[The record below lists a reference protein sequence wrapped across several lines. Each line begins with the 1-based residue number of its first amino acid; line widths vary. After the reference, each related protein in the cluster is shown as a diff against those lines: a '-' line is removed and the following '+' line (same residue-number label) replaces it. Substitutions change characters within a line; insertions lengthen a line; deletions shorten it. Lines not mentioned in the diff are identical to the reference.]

1 MPRTWLEVS
10 LDQIKANYRLISR
23 TVGSGVALMP
33 VVKADA
39 YRHGAVAV
47 SQALE
52 HEGARW
58 LAVSNIDEGKALRES
73 GVQAR
78 ILVMADRVATD
89 PRAWAEYRLTPVIH
103 DLEEI
108 ALLPAGLAYHLKFD
122 SGMHRLGSNAAI
134 DAIIG
139 AVRHTN
145 LEGLMTHFASSA
157 DYTSEQTKLQ
167 MQNFEA
173 LRKALASAGCQPP
186 HLHAASTNPLH
197 FGRKES
203 WGNLV
208 RPGYAIYGYVSRA
221 KGKAPAELLDV
232 TPALRWKATILLTK
246 DVPAGAP
253 VGYGAQL
260 VTERPTRLG
269 ILGVGYADG
278 LPHRLS
284 NKGQVIAAGKLAPIL
299 GAVSMDVT
307 TVDLTESPELKA
319 GDAVTLLGSEGAS
332 SIDARQMAREAGTI
346 AYSVLCG
353 ISTRVPRF
361 YI

>member
-10 LDQIKANYRLISR
+10 LDQIKSNYRLISR
-23 TVGSGVALMP
+23 TVGGGIDLMP

-73 GVQAR
+73 GLQSR
-78 ILVMADRVATD
+78 ILVMADRVSTD
-89 PRAWAEYRLTPVIH
+89 PRAWEEYRLTPVIH
-103 DLEEI
+103 DVEEI
-108 ALLPAGLAYHLKFD
+108 PLLPVGLAYHLKFD
-122 SGMHRLGSNAAI
+122 SGMHRLGSNAAAG
-134 DAIIG
+134 AIID

-157 DYTSEQTKLQ
+157 DYTSEQTREQ
-167 MQNFEA
+167 MRSFEA
-173 LRKALASAGCQPP
+173 IRHALACAGCRPP
-186 HLHAASTNPLH
+186 YLHAASTNPLH

-232 TPALRWKATILLTK
+232 APALRWKATILLTK
-246 DVPAGAP
+246 DVPPGAP
-253 VGYGAQL
+253 VGYGAQY
-260 VTERPTRLG
+260 VTERRTRLG

-307 TVDLTESPELKA
+307 TVDLTDSPELRA
-319 GDAVTLLGSEGAS
+319 GDAVTLLGSEGEHT
-332 SIDARQMAREAGTI
+332 IDARQMAREAGTI

-361 YI
+361 YV